1 MRSLKPTS
9 ASTTLALLALATVA
23 SSSEPTQD
31 SGWYIGA
38 NAGQTRAN
46 IDDRRIAG
54 NLMASGLSTT
64 MLTDYDRHFGLE
76 LFGGYQ
82 VNRYFAL
89 EGGYYDLG
97 RFGYRA
103 DTNPAG
109 NLNGQ
114 IKLKGAN
121 LDAVG
126 ILPFTEKL
134 AAFGRI
140 GVTFVDARDSFSGTG
155 AVIVLDPRHNKGEA
169 NYKFGG
175 GLRYNFTAAFEL
187 RAEAERYRV
196 DDAVGNKGDIDM
208 ISLGMVYHFR
218 ETPSPPV
225 AQMIAEPVAKPAAE
239 PFPVPEVVPVVVPV
253 APQLQE
259 YCSILDFQFEVNQS
273 DIQRQEKE
281 KLRVIGTFLRKYP
294 ATSAQIEGYS
304 DNVGK
309 LDANL
314 RLSQRRADAVVRYL
328 VDTFHIAPARLSAV
342 GYGESHPVGDN
353 ETEEGKRMNRR
364 IAAVVECTTDIQGL
378 TVRPARV
385 TMSLQVEFDRNEA
398 AVRPE
403 YHDEIG
409 RLADFLTAHPS
420 VTATVEG
427 HTANL
432 QATPALA
439 LSISQLRAQNVVNY
453 LADSFGIARSRL
465 SAEGFGDTRRIA
477 YNTSPQGQQENR
489 RVDVIINYPK

>member
-1 MRSLKPTS
+1 MRSLKSTS
-9 ASTTLALLALATVA
+9 VSTTLALLALTTVA

-31 SGWYIGA
+31 SGWYFGA
-38 NAGQTRAN
+38 NAGQSRAN
-46 IDDRRIAG
+46 IDDRRISD
-54 NLMASGLSTT
+54 NLMALGLSTT
-64 MLTDYDRHFGLE
+64 TLTDYDKHFGFK

-82 VNRYFAL
+82 INRYFEL

-109 NLNGQ
+109 TLNGQ
-114 IKLKGAN
+114 IKLKGAD

-126 ILPFTEKL
+126 ILPFTEKF

-140 GVTFVDARDSFSGTG
+140 GVTYVDARDSFSGTG
-155 AVIVLDPRHNKGEA
+155 AVIVLDTQRSKRET
-169 NYKFGG
+169 NYKFGA
-175 GLRYNFTAAFEL
+175 GLKYNFTATFEL

-196 DDAVGNKGDIDM
+196 DDAVGNKGDIDL
-208 ISLGMVYHFR
+208 ISLGMVYRFR
-218 ETPSPPV
+218 ETPPPQA
-225 AQMIAEPVAKPAAE
+225 AQVIAEPVAKPVPE
-239 PFPVPEVVPVVVPV
+239 PFPVPEIVPVAVPV
-253 APQLQE
+253 APRLQE
-259 YCSILDFQFEVNQS
+259 YCSVLDFQFDVNRT
-273 DIQRQEKE
+273 DIRRQEKE
-281 KLRVIGTFLRKYP
+281 KLRVVGTFLTKYP
-294 ATSAQIEGYS
+294 ATSAVIEGYS

-309 LDANL
+309 PDANM

-353 ETEEGKRMNRR
+353 GTEEGKRMNRR
-364 IAAVVECTTDIQGL
+364 IAAIVECTTDIQGL
-378 TVRPARV
+378 TVRRARA
-385 TMSLQVEFDRNEA
+385 TMSLQVEFDSNKA
-398 AVRPE
+398 DVKPE

-409 RLADFLTAHPS
+409 RLAQFLTAHPS

-427 HTANL
+427 HTSDL

-453 LADSFGIARSRL
+453 LADNFGIARSRL
-465 SAEGFGDTRRIA
+465 SAEGFGDTRRMA
-477 YNTSPQGQQENR
+477 YNTSAQGQQENR